1 MIKYII
7 LALLLCANL
16 LPLNGMKRKRNDDNQ
31 ISELIP
37 VTKYLKENKN
47 QQINNNNNQ
56 PIDAEH
62 AVNMNQDSIEPQ
74 LDLAR
79 QFISLTNVKAPD
91 ALNAVAQI
99 VIATIQRTPEL
110 SEAPQIKIVTQEML
124 DAIEKN
130 NSPLILQA
138 LNKLSLLVNIN
149 QYFNYSEI
157 AQIMVMNLDYSKNV
171 SLVSKLSNNLGIQ
184 TLTRY
189 LQATKEIVSP
199 LQYVVKTPSTILQN
213 AFKTTK
219 ALLFF
224 AGSSKMSTN
233 ILKCTGNFFGKKILK
248 YASENKFETATSLAS
263 FAAYSYLGAPALLIP
278 FGFNIVWSS
287 LGFRSLTA
295 YGAFERDVIDIQNK
309 RKEKLQRNRLHDFST
324 LELYKRDLKEFTLD
338 TVGKQCFATDPM
350 PLTPETQL
358 LLADELL
365 KHVNVINLS
374 GNHLTNNTG
383 SLNGFSVCTM
393 LIFLCLSDN
402 NLTSLEFI
410 ESMMQIKIL
419 DISNNPIDFSEASN
433 LGALVSQKELIKLVV
448 FNTQHPE
455 FNLTD
460 DAINCLVVECPILVH
475 QNIYTSQEQ
484 YANHWKGTLQEIK
497 ALEDTQQ
504 AALAEKQKNIELN
517 ESENEQK
524 EISSIIDEVRIY
536 LKNDQATLYDYIN
549 TISDS
554 KISPNDDRKKIKIVC
569 KKLRLKYHPDK
580 LQGLDENI
588 IKLLNNVAPIILNE
602 KKRALYDKMLNS
614 QWNIID

>member
-47 QQINNNNNQ
+47 QQINNNNQ
-56 PIDAEH
+56 PVDAEH

-224 AGSSKMSTN
+224 AGSSKIPTN
-233 ILKCTGNFFGKKILK
+233 MLKCTGNFLGKKILK
-248 YASENKFETATSLAS
+248 YASENKFETATTVAS

-358 LLADELL
+358 LLTDELL

-383 SLNGFSVCTM
+383 SLNGLLVCTT

-402 NLTSLEFI
+402 NLTSVEFI

-504 AALAEKQKNIELN
+504 AALAEKQKNIDLN

-554 KISPNDDRKKIKIVC
+554 KISPNDDHEQIKIVC